1 MSQCEQLSAVRD
13 LLPAKHWALQIL
25 CGGSR
30 TEEAAFPR
38 EVGQGG
44 GWRGGGMLF
53 VGTWVPRELYR
64 TRDQKVTVTSA
75 YKAPSQGQQPVYHTG
90 CAVGHQDGVVEPVR
104 KSRQQP
110 EIYLGLGS
118 EVTSFHPYLVVDK
131 TVRLFFFCKNPPDF
145 NNRLPS
151 IVWQQD

>member
-1 MSQCEQLSAVRD
+1 MNSSQLSGTCC
-13 LLPAKHWALQIL
+13 LPSS
-25 CGGSR
+25 GRSR
-30 TEEAAFPR
+30 SCVVAPGLKRQPFQR
-38 EVGQGG
+38 EVGQSG

-75 YKAPSQGQQPVYHTG
+75 DNAPSQGQQPVYHTG

-104 KSRQQP
+104 KPRQQR
-110 EIYLGLGS
+110 EICLGLGS
-118 EVTSFHPYLVVDK
+118 GVTSFLPYLVVGK
-131 TVRLFFFCKNPPDF
+131 SVQLFFFKRKNSTRCYS
-145 NNRLPS
+145 RLPG

>member
-64 TRDQKVTVTSA
+64 TRDQKVTVTSVPTKLRA
-75 YKAPSQGQQPVYHTG
+75 RVSSQCITQ
-90 CAVGHQDGVVEPVR
+90 AV
-104 KSRQQP
+104 
-110 EIYLGLGS
+110 L
-118 EVTSFHPYLVVDK
+118 
-131 TVRLFFFCKNPPDF
+131 
-145 NNRLPS
+145 
-151 IVWQQD
+151 

>member
-13 LLPAKHWALQIL
+13 LLPAKLWVLQIL

-30 TEEAAFPR
+30 TEETAFSR
-38 EVGQGG
+38 EVGQSG

-75 YKAPSQGQQPVYHTG
+75 DNAPSQGQQPVDHTG
-90 CAVGHQDGVVEPVR
+90 CAVGHQDGVIEPVR
-104 KSRQQP
+104 KPRQQR
-110 EIYLGLGS
+110 EICLGLGS
-118 EVTSFHPYLVVDK
+118 GVTPFLPYLVVVK
-131 TVRLFFFCKNPPDF
+131 SFFFKRKNSSRCYS
-145 NNRLPS
+145 RLPG